1 MEVKDVKEKLK
12 NRGFWAGI
20 LTALAGFVGGSLGAS
35 DFIIELVKSINSLIG
50 G

>member
-1 MEVKDVKEKLK
+1 MESAKIKEKLK

-20 LTALAGFVGGSLGAS
+20 LTALAGLVGGSLSAP
-35 DFIIELVKSINSLIG
+35 DFMIKLIQLIG